1 MITANLEFKIEKTK
15 DCYDILKINKN
26 NKWIYIGSRY
36 NMKAEI
42 DKFLEKIVDS
52 KDSCELFL
60 IYGFATGEHVKALR
74 NKFPENKILVFEPN
88 KELEAYMSNLDWV
101 KEDENLEILICEKNK
116 IQTSMKG
123 NVNEY
128 NLHDVNIIY
137 FSNYDKIYIDE
148 IRDFLIEIK
157 NIYVEII
164 LERNT
169 RMKYSSKWF
178 ETLIGNLPFMIDAT
192 PADLYEQQYKD
203 IPAIIVSAG
212 PSLEKNVDQ
221 LKELN
226 DQMLI
231 ISGGRTLKG
240 LIDKGIKPNL
250 LVAIDP
256 NDSSYEIAKGY
267 IEKLERPLLFFE
279 CTNEKLVM
287 NHKGE
292 KIFSSHMAFIN
303 KVAGRNLKII
313 PSSGSV
319 AHSMTSYV
327 AIMGCN
333 PIVFIGQDLAYTNEK
348 SYSSISE
355 NRDGSWKFDD
365 VKRTDDI
372 WVDSVDGGKVRTS
385 LAFNTFRIGFEE
397 IIESHPNITFINAT
411 EGGARISGTIEMKL
425 SDAIEKYKVE
435 KIEPIKKMEYKVDMK
450 KNALEA
456 LDKTKKSSEFIIERC
471 KQALKYIDKLKYTYI
486 MKKKNEVDSILKKLD
501 KIDIAI
507 KEKYMEVDIVGT
519 LLYPTIYEILTTKL
533 INTTTPNLEEIQ
545 FIIDQNKKLYSEI
558 TNQLEYI
565 IKFLDE
571 TIIKLEVIKQ

>member
-1 MITANLEFKIEKTK
+1 
-15 DCYDILKINKN
+15 
-26 NKWIYIGSRY
+26 
-36 NMKAEI
+36 
-42 DKFLEKIVDS
+42 
-52 KDSCELFL
+52 
-60 IYGFATGEHVKALR
+60 
-74 NKFPENKILVFEPN
+74 
-88 KELEAYMSNLDWV
+88 
-101 KEDENLEILICEKNK
+101 
-116 IQTSMKG
+116 
-123 NVNEY
+123 
-128 NLHDVNIIY
+128 
-137 FSNYDKIYIDE
+137 
-148 IRDFLIEIK
+148 
-157 NIYVEII
+157 
-164 LERNT
+164 
-169 RMKYSSKWF
+169 
-178 ETLIGNLPFMIDAT
+178 MIDAT